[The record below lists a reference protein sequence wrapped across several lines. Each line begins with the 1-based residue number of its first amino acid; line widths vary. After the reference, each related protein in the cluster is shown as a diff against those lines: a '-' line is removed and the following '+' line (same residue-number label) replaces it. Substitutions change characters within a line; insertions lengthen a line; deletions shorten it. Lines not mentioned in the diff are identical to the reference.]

1 MSNDPLQPLTI
12 AAAAELLR
20 GGKLKPLDLV
30 EQCLRRIDALD
41 DRVRAWVLVDREG
54 ARRQA
59 AEAAAEMARGNY
71 LGPLHG
77 IPLGIKDI
85 MDVAGFPTRAGSTI
99 TSDRPVK
106 QDSTVVA
113 RLRAA
118 GAVIL
123 GKTVTTEFASFDPPP
138 TRNPWNLERTPG
150 GSSSGSAAALACGM
164 CLGAMGSQ
172 TGGSITRPAS
182 YCGVAGLKPTYG
194 AVSLDG
200 IVPLAFHLDHPGPM
214 ARCATDLAMMFA
226 ALTCDPEAPQEWA
239 FAPASLP
246 PMLGV
251 AVGYFEEF
259 CDSHVREVTSATLDK
274 LRRAGA
280 NVVPID
286 LPVDFHE
293 AFCMHRRMMAVGAAD
308 FHRTWFP
315 ERRSEYGLWIAS
327 LLDEGL
333 ALQAI
338 DYAQAFKFQEE
349 FRETLW
355 ALMHELS
362 QVSEE
367 TPRVAALVM
376 PATTTTAPLV
386 DSTGDPRFNSVW
398 SLSHLPVASIP
409 CGVAADGLPV
419 ALQFVGPP
427 FAERSLLAD
436 VAWCERALDFDA
448 RATIAEGLS
457 PL

>member
-1 MSNDPLQPLTI
+1 MTHDPLEPLTV

-20 GGKLKPLDLV
+20 GGKLTPLDLV
-30 EQCLRRIDALD
+30 EQCLRRIDAQE

-59 AEAAAEMARGNY
+59 AEAGAEIARGNY
-71 LGPLHG
+71 RGPLHG

-99 TSDRPVK
+99 TSAAPVK

-123 GKTVTTEFASFDPPP
+123 GKTVTTQFASFDPPA

-194 AVSLDG
+194 TALLEGV
-200 IVPLAFHLDHPGPM
+200 VPLAFHLDHPGPM
-214 ARCATDLAMMFA
+214 ARTAEDLALMLD
-226 ALTCDPEAPQEWA
+226 ALACKPYGLAPVE
-239 FAPASLP
+239 PDVP
-246 PMLGV
+246 PTFGV

-259 CDSHVREVTSATLDK
+259 CDSHVREVTTAALDK

-280 NVVPID
+280 NVVPIE

-293 AFCMHRRMMAVGAAD
+293 AFRMHRRMMAVGAAD
-308 FHRTWFP
+308 YHRQWFP
-315 ERRSEYGLWIAS
+315 ERRSEYGPWIAS

-333 ALQAI
+333 ALPAI

-355 ALMHELS
+355 NLLGEYS
-362 QVSEE
+362 QASEDM
-367 TPRVAALVM
+367 PRLAALVM
-376 PATTTTAPLV
+376 PATTTTAPLS

-419 ALQFVGPP
+419 ALQFVGAPY
-427 FAERSLLAD
+427 FDMSLLAD
-436 VAWCERALDFDA
+436 VAWCERALDFEVA
-448 RATIAEGLS
+448 RALVAR
-457 PL
+457 

>member
-1 MSNDPLQPLTI
+1 MPDKPQALTI

-20 GGKLKPLDLV
+20 TGKLTPLDLV
-30 EQCLRRIDALD
+30 EQCLRRIDALE

-59 AEAAAEMARGNY
+59 AEAGAEIERGKY
-71 LGPLHG
+71 RGPLHG

-85 MDVAGFPTRAGSTI
+85 MDVAGFATRAGSTI

-106 QDSTVVA
+106 EDSTVVA
-113 RLRAA
+113 RLREAC
-118 GAVIL
+118 AVIL

-172 TGGSITRPAS
+172 TGGSITRPAG

-194 AVSLDG
+194 IVSLDG

-214 ARCATDLAMMFA
+214 ARSAVDLALMFDV
-226 ALTCDPEAPQEWA
+226 LTGEPHRFEEPSIDPPRV
-239 FAPASLP
+239 PLV
-246 PMLGV
+246 LGV

-259 CDSHVREVTSATLDK
+259 CDPLVREVTTAALDK
-274 LRRAGA
+274 LRRAGVD
-280 NVVPID
+280 VVPIE

-293 AFCMHRRMMAVGAAD
+293 AFRMHRRMMAVGAAD
-308 FHRTWFP
+308 FHRKWFP
-315 ERRSEYGLWIAS
+315 ERRSEYGPWIAS

-333 ALQAI
+333 ALPAI
-338 DYAQAFKFQEE
+338 DYAQAFKFQME

-355 ALMHELS
+355 ALLDEYG
-362 QVSEE
+362 QASEE
-367 TPRVAALVM
+367 TPRLAALVM
-376 PATTTTAPLV
+376 PATTTTAPLS

-427 FAERSLLAD
+427 FEERQLLAD
-436 VAWCERALDFDA
+436 VAWCERALGFDE
-448 RATIAEGLS
+448 RPQITR
-457 PL
+457 